1 MLKTKK
7 SLALVLT
14 AVVFAGCTSVAP
26 QVTSQNNNNTKVEA
40 VKVEPV
46 VDLGEKNGASAK
58 LNLRF
63 NRDSKFGIK
72 NVVGFASANINSKA
86 YLVVKLHKVVPPAS
100 MVSPD
105 VRFEN
110 PATLA
115 TFIGLSA
122 TPTTPELTAMSKSV
136 LDGSLATITG
146 FSPFIVG
153 ANTATL
159 KFNGLHFGSNYY
171 VSARAYTPANV
182 DGGNLPVNFPA
193 GDAKIDI
200 AATTGAV
207 TIAASGT
214 YAHSDFSLLQIN
226 KGDIITDAV
235 GKRWTVSTT
244 PTAGTFNV
252 VDFETN
258 LPPTSA
264 LLTQSFNLWRNV
276 VSSDGSSAANGGGTQ
291 GAVGAPS
298 TEEFIS
304 VSPTGVVSI
313 TNDANTNTALDL
325 NIQLR
330 SDFVP
335 QATQVNGNLTVTAG
349 NTANAAT
356 ETITSP

>member
-26 QVTSQNNNNTKVEA
+26 QVTSQNNTSAKVEA

-72 NVVGFASANINSKA
+72 NVVGFASANVNSKA
-86 YLVVKLHKVVPPAS
+86 YLVVKLHKVAGTNLAN
-100 MVSPD
+100 
-105 VRFEN
+105 RFED

-146 FSPFIVG
+146 FSPFVVG
-153 ANTATL
+153 GAPTTL

-182 DGGNLPVNFPA
+182 DGGNLPVNFPPA
-193 GDAKIDI
+193 DAKIDI
-200 AATTGAV
+200 AATTGTV
-207 TIAASGT
+207 TIAATGGPYT
-214 YAHSDFSLLQIN
+214 HADFSLLQIN
-226 KGDIITDAV
+226 KGDVITDGI
-235 GKRWTVSTT
+235 GKRWTVANTANL
-244 PTAGTFNV
+244 PTSFDV
-252 VDFETN
+252 LDFETN
-258 LPPTSA
+258 LPPASA
-264 LLTQSFNLWRNV
+264 LSTQSFNLWRNV
-276 VSSDGSSAANGGGTQ
+276 VSSDGTSAAVGGGTQ
-291 GAVGAPS
+291 GAIGAP
-298 TEEFIS
+298 EEFIS
-304 VSPTGVVSI
+304 VSPTGVVTI
-313 TNDANTNTALDL
+313 ANDVATANNALDL

-330 SDFVP
+330 SDFIPV
-335 QATQVNGNLTVTAG
+335 AKQVSGNVIVTAG
-349 NTANAAT
+349 DTAPTNT

>member
-26 QVTSQNNNNTKVEA
+26 QVTSQNNTTAKVEA

-72 NVVGFASANINSKA
+72 NVVGFASATIDPKA
-86 YLVVKLHKVVPPAS
+86 YLVVKLHKAAGTNLAN
-100 MVSPD
+100 
-105 VRFEN
+105 RFED
-110 PATLA
+110 PTTLA

-136 LDGSLATITG
+136 LDGSLATIAG
-146 FSPFIVG
+146 FSPFAAG
-153 ANTATL
+153 AGTTTL

-182 DGGNLPVNFPA
+182 SAGLPADFPLT
-193 GDAKIDI
+193 DAKIDI
-200 AATTGAV
+200 TTAGALTLTTPV
-207 TIAASGT
+207 GT
-214 YAHSDFSLLQIN
+214 HKDFDILQIN
-226 KGDIITDAV
+226 TGDVISAG
-235 GKRWTVSTT
+235 GKRYTVTGLTMSTAPVHVIGLT
-244 PTAGTFNV
+244 V
-252 VDFETN
+252 VDFVTN
-258 LPPTSA
+258 LPPATAVTASG
-264 LLTQSFNLWRNV
+264 FNLWRNV
-276 VSSDGSSAANGGGTQ
+276 VSSDGTTAAVGGGTQ
-291 GAVGAPS
+291 GAIGAP
-298 TEEFIS
+298 EEFIS
-304 VSPTGVVSI
+304 VSPTGVVTI
-313 TNDANTNTALDL
+313 ANDVATANNALDL

-330 SDFVP
+330 SDFIP

-349 NTANAAT
+349 NTASTVT